1 MSHWNI
7 GLVWSDER
15 RKVAGKSE
23 TLCRYLMAIRTW
35 KRADEKL
42 WGFGPNV
49 THQLDDNDFDP
60 CYPDVV
66 CCTFRIKSNSENRK
80 FVVVVS
86 EPLVTRCGYS
96 TGERSAKTNNRL
108 NLHHIS

>member
-1 MSHWNI
+1 M
-7 GLVWSDER
+7 
-15 RKVAGKSE
+15 AGKSE
-23 TLCRYLMAIRTW
+23 TLYRYLMAIRTW
-35 KRADEKL
+35 KHADEKL

-66 CCTFRIKSNSENRK
+66 YCTFRIKSNSENRK
-80 FVVVVS
+80 FVVVS
-86 EPLVTRCGYS
+86 EPLVMRCGYS

-108 NLHHIS
+108 NLHYIS